1 MKKNTSLNLF
11 NSSLNN
17 KFKSIPFKTRS
28 NDLGEVRYLPPVSKE
43 WKNTVYSYSKNDMRN
58 LPVYNSNANEIIK
71 GYFNLFFKDH
81 KFLDSRFTNRKKQRE
96 FIKRIYV
103 SNIETKHTN
112 SKIIVTLHTINVGK
126 NTLHRNYRNLSRFFD
141 LKILSYWT
149 RKLNKKIKT
158 INLFMKQKH
167 ANLNNNNLLVK
178 FNDLE
183 NKKKL
188 FILKYKLLSES
199 LSWYN
204 LYLKLYLTRAMK
216 FTYYNKLV
224 SLRRYQYNYHL
235 NKFKFENNAF
245 LGKLNTML
253 SKLYNNN
260 IEFNIINQ
268 KSPTLNSDILTD
280 MLTLKIR
287 REKAN
292 IVPLMKNILQHFR
305 LPKTNR
311 VQEKSG
317 WIKTSSTSLLENK
330 YKNSSLISILNKN
343 NLNINESC
351 SLNEL
356 LKEIS
361 NYSSKSFILKGNTN
375 SLSSKQDYNN
385 ISNLIFNSIKYKNL
399 EGVRLQAK
407 GRLSRPGR
415 ADRSQIKV
423 GWKGGL
429 KNIDA
434 SYKGLSTTTYRGFYK
449 PNISYSVSNSKRS
462 AGAFAIRGW
471 ISGK

>member
-1 MKKNTSLNLF
+1 MKKNTNLNLF
-11 NSSLNN
+11 NTNLNN
-17 KFKSIPFKTRS
+17 KFKSIPFKPRS

-43 WKNTVYSYSKNDMRN
+43 WKNTVYSYSKHDMKN

-81 KFLDSRFTNRKKQRE
+81 KFLDSRFISRKKQRE
-96 FIKRIYV
+96 FLRRIYV

-112 SKIIVTLHTINVGK
+112 SKIIVTLYTLNIGK
-126 NTLHRNYRNLSRFFD
+126 NILQKNYRNLCRFFD
-141 LKILSYWT
+141 FKILSYWT

-167 ANLNNNNLLVK
+167 TAFNNNNLLVK

-216 FTYYNKLV
+216 FRYYNKLD

-235 NKFKFENNAF
+235 NKFKFENNVF
-245 LGKLNTML
+245 LGKLNTIL

-268 KSPTLNSDILTD
+268 KSVTLNTDILTE

-287 REKAN
+287 REKTN
-292 IVPLMKNILQHFR
+292 IVSLIKNVLQHFK

-343 NLNINESC
+343 NLNIDENC

-356 LKEIS
+356 LKEIT
-361 NYSSKSFILKGNTN
+361 NYSSKSFVSNGNIN
-375 SLSSKQDYNN
+375 NVSNKQDYNN
-385 ISNLIFNSIKYKNL
+385 ISNIIFNSIKYKNL
-399 EGVRLQAK
+399 EGVRLKAK

-415 ADRSQIKV
+415 ADRSQIKL

-429 KNIDA
+429 KNIEA
-434 SYKGLSTTTYRGFYK
+434 SYKGLPTVTYRGYDK
-449 PNISYSVSNSKRS
+449 PNISYSISNSKRS

-471 ISGK
+471 VSGK